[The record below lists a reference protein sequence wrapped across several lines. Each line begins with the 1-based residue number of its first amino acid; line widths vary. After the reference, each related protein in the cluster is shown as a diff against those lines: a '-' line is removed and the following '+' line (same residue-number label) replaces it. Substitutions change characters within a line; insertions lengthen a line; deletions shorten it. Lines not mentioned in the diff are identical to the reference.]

1 MSNNIIRQTAR
12 IEETRM
18 NREKRETH
26 EKVLFP
32 EEFFGLL
39 VNFGAHP
46 KAAIIR
52 IANTNFRDFR
62 AFRGKN
68 SQK

>member
-1 MSNNIIRQTAR
+1 
-12 IEETRM
+12 M

-32 EEFFGLL
+32 EECHTIQRAIFYVYRVDLL
-39 VNFGAHP
+39 FNPGDYP
-46 KAAIIR
+46 KTKIIR

-62 AFRGKN
+62 AFRG
-68 SQK
+68 